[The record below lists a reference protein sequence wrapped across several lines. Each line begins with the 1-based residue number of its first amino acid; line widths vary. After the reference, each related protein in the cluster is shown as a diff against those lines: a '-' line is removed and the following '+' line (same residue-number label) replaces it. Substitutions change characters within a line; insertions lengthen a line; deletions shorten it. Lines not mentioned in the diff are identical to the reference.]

1 MKKGILNLQY
11 IVGIKNSPDRYSIY
25 GKGSDGTW
33 LLCQHTQVM
42 FPGAV
47 SYVTD
52 ESHSSLWL
60 RKCIKKNEMQGW
72 SDEDYYLQGGRN
84 WHIMFSSLWSSQY
97 IGGTC
102 WIYLVK
108 KGL

>member
-1 MKKGILNLQY
+1 MIELEKEGTLFQELCMMKKGILNLQY
-11 IVGIKNSPDRYSIY
+11 IVGKNSPDRYSIY

-52 ESHSSLWL
+52 ESHSSL
-60 RKCIKKNEMQGW
+60 
-72 SDEDYYLQGGRN
+72 
-84 WHIMFSSLWSSQY
+84 
-97 IGGTC
+97 
-102 WIYLVK
+102 
-108 KGL
+108 